1 MEVTIMDEDKEMIKE
16 FLQKECLGKANAKKY
31 KELNELLPLNNRTI
45 RVIINNLRKEGMPIC
60 SGSNGVWWSNS
71 KKELKQTINS
81 LESRITDLSDVIK
94 GLKRVYKTI

>member
-31 KELNELLPLNNRTI
+31 KKLNELLPLNNKTI
-45 RVIINNLRKEGMPIC
+45 RIIINNLRKERMPIC
-60 SGSNGVWWSNS
+60 GRSNGVWWSNS

-81 LESRITDLSDVIK
+81 FKSRITDLSDVIQ
-94 GLKRVYKTI
+94 GLKKSI